1 MGIFDSLK
9 NMTNQAV
16 KNNVSKAVSG
26 AVNNAMHKS
35 KTFVFADYPKNADEL
50 KKMPELDFSSPL
62 STAAFAMLVLL
73 EYDESPENTIEMLN
87 VLKGPQPMNG
97 MDVQFLRDRIKGRGY
112 IPRSYFEGSS
122 VKNDYTP
129 NVPYKITVSEYAY
142 TYQSEGYAKVQ
153 VQSSGAD
160 SPRPIE
166 LRRRAINGSYGVIL
180 HSLIYELRLRL
191 TLGHKGGIFM
201 KIKKKVKRISSVVLC
216 MLMLLTA
223 LPMTAITANAAAQAY
238 IKYIDTEVYIGD
250 VLNIIVGVNGGSTD
264 ETFTYQ
270 WQAKYPS
277 LSWVNLSDKTNRPN
291 SKFSGVFTDHLKF
304 QTYAELVGPDSGWKD
319 VVFRCKVTGSKSG
332 TFYSGKCNFP
342 GLLEKTEIPII
353 GFLGLEKPEQ
363 RKIPS
368 TTATPINST
377 YYSFD
382 YIEWYEYKNNKVSR
396 KLNDGEAFD
405 SGMYCCQLYF
415 NMNRGY
421 AVAKNAVC
429 GLYNDDG
436 QATILQDETTGQY
449 YIWAY
454 YVVADKSPSFSHQ
467 FTEAEIMKGKEGT
480 ISVTANN
487 AASYQWQ
494 MKVRRRT
501 PTGVARSV
509 WINISDNSSTSNKF
523 SFKGTKTNALSIRP
537 NTDFDETH
545 FRCAVTGENG
555 DVIYSVSVKV
565 TQKVKA
571 RIILDLRTGG
581 LPDDT
586 ITIKFDKYT
595 PDGVYNGSYTHETVN
610 SNAKPLYVY
619 YETVPG
625 KYVITVS
632 KPQCVTRVYEA
643 NVVKKDV
650 NLVVKITVPYDVN
663 MDGVINVVD
672 ATLVQKYIVGL
683 EEFDD
688 YTLKIADT
696 NGDGTISVID
706 ATNIQKK
713 IVNLL

>member
-1 MGIFDSLK
+1 
-9 NMTNQAV
+9 
-16 KNNVSKAVSG
+16 
-26 AVNNAMHKS
+26 
-35 KTFVFADYPKNADEL
+35 
-50 KKMPELDFSSPL
+50 
-62 STAAFAMLVLL
+62 
-73 EYDESPENTIEMLN
+73 
-87 VLKGPQPMNG
+87 
-97 MDVQFLRDRIKGRGY
+97 
-112 IPRSYFEGSS
+112 
-122 VKNDYTP
+122 
-129 NVPYKITVSEYAY
+129 
-142 TYQSEGYAKVQ
+142 
-153 VQSSGAD
+153 
-160 SPRPIE
+160 
-166 LRRRAINGSYGVIL
+166 
-180 HSLIYELRLRL
+180 
-191 TLGHKGGIFM
+191 M
-201 KIKKKVKRISSVVLC
+201 KIKKKAKRISSVALC
-216 MLMLLTA
+216 VLMLLTA
-223 LPMTAITANAAAQAY
+223 LPMTAVTVNAAAQAY

-277 LSWVNLSDKTNRPN
+277 LSWVNLSDKTDRPN

-454 YVVADKSPSFSHQ
+454 YVVADKSPSFTHQ
-467 FTEAEIMKGKEGT
+467 STEAEIMKGKEKT

-501 PTGVARSV
+501 STGIARYV
-509 WINISDNSSTSNKF
+509 WRNIDDDSSTSSKF

-537 NTDFDETH
+537 NTDFDETQ

-565 TQKVKA
+565 TQEVKA
-571 RIILDLRTGG
+571 KIIMNFKTGG
-581 LPDDT
+581 SPKDT
-586 ITIKFDKYT
+586 ITVKFDKYT
-595 PDGVYNGSYTHETVN
+595 PGGVYKSSFTDEMVHK
-610 SNAKPLYVY
+610 NATLYY
-619 YETVPG
+619 YQTGTG

-632 KPQCVTRVYEA
+632 KPQCVTRVYEV
-643 NVVKKDV
+643 NVDKKDV
-650 NLVVKITVPYDVN
+650 NLDVNITVPYDVN
-663 MDGVINVVD
+663 MDGVINVID
-672 ATLVQKYIVGL
+672 ATLVQKQVVHNV
-683 EEFDD
+683 EFDS
-688 YTLKIADT
+688 YQLKLADT
-696 NGDGTISVID
+696 DNDGTISVVD

-713 IVNLL
+713 IVSLL

>member
-1 MGIFDSLK
+1 
-9 NMTNQAV
+9 
-16 KNNVSKAVSG
+16 
-26 AVNNAMHKS
+26 
-35 KTFVFADYPKNADEL
+35 
-50 KKMPELDFSSPL
+50 
-62 STAAFAMLVLL
+62 
-73 EYDESPENTIEMLN
+73 
-87 VLKGPQPMNG
+87 
-97 MDVQFLRDRIKGRGY
+97 
-112 IPRSYFEGSS
+112 
-122 VKNDYTP
+122 
-129 NVPYKITVSEYAY
+129 
-142 TYQSEGYAKVQ
+142 
-153 VQSSGAD
+153 
-160 SPRPIE
+160 
-166 LRRRAINGSYGVIL
+166 
-180 HSLIYELRLRL
+180 
-191 TLGHKGGIFM
+191 M

-216 MLMLLTA
+216 FLMLLTT

-250 VLNIIVGVNGGSTD
+250 VFNIIVGVNGGSTG

-270 WQAKYPS
+270 WQMKYVDSPWINLTDETQTPDS
-277 LSWVNLSDKTNRPN
+277 PYKGLNTNHFQLQTKKGYASWSDLSYRCRVTGPK
-291 SKFSGVFTDHLKF
+291 SGVFYSDVCKF
-304 QTYAELVGPDSGWKD
+304 PP
-319 VVFRCKVTGSKSG
+319 VF
-332 TFYSGKCNFP
+332 
-342 GLLEKTEIPII
+342 EKTEIPTI

-382 YIEWYEYKNNKVSR
+382 YIEWYEYKNNKVGR

-494 MKVRRRT
+494 MKVRRS
-501 PTGVARSV
+501 TGRYV
-509 WINISDNSSTSNKF
+509 WRNISDNSSTSSKF
-523 SFKGTKTNALSIRP
+523 SFKGTKSNTLRIRP
-537 NTDFDETH
+537 NTDFDETQ
-545 FRCAVTGENG
+545 FRCAVTGKNG
-555 DVIYSVSVKV
+555 DVIYSESVKV
-565 TQKVKA
+565 TQKFNA
-571 RIILDLRTGG
+571 CIIIDFRTGG
-581 LPDDT
+581 SPDDT
-586 ITIKFDKYT
+586 ITVKFDKYT
-595 PDGVYNGSYTHETVN
+595 PGGVYKSSFTDEIVHK
-610 SNAKPLYVY
+610 NATLYY
-619 YETVPG
+619 YQTGTG

-632 KPQCVTRVYEA
+632 KPQCVTRVYEV
-643 NVVKKDV
+643 NVDKKDV
-650 NLVVKITVPYDVN
+650 NLDVNITVPYDVN

-683 EEFDD
+683 EDFDD
-688 YTLKIADT
+688 YTFKIADT

>member
-1 MGIFDSLK
+1 
-9 NMTNQAV
+9 
-16 KNNVSKAVSG
+16 
-26 AVNNAMHKS
+26 
-35 KTFVFADYPKNADEL
+35 
-50 KKMPELDFSSPL
+50 
-62 STAAFAMLVLL
+62 
-73 EYDESPENTIEMLN
+73 
-87 VLKGPQPMNG
+87 
-97 MDVQFLRDRIKGRGY
+97 
-112 IPRSYFEGSS
+112 
-122 VKNDYTP
+122 
-129 NVPYKITVSEYAY
+129 
-142 TYQSEGYAKVQ
+142 
-153 VQSSGAD
+153 
-160 SPRPIE
+160 
-166 LRRRAINGSYGVIL
+166 
-180 HSLIYELRLRL
+180 
-191 TLGHKGGIFM
+191 M

-216 MLMLLTA
+216 FLMLLTT

-250 VLNIIVGVNGGSTD
+250 VFNIIVGVNGGSTG

-270 WQAKYPS
+270 WQMKYVDSPWINLTDETQTPDS
-277 LSWVNLSDKTNRPN
+277 PYKGLNTNHFQLQTKKGYASWSDLSYRCRVTGPK
-291 SKFSGVFTDHLKF
+291 SGVFYSDVCKF
-304 QTYAELVGPDSGWKD
+304 PP
-319 VVFRCKVTGSKSG
+319 VF
-332 TFYSGKCNFP
+332 
-342 GLLEKTEIPII
+342 EKTEIPTI

-382 YIEWYEYKNNKVSR
+382 YIEWYEYKNNKVGR

-467 FTEAEIMKGKEGT
+467 FTEAEIMKGEEKT

-494 MKVRRRT
+494 IKVRRS
-501 PTGVARSV
+501 TGKSV
-509 WINISDNSSTSNKF
+509 WRNISDNSSTSNKF
-523 SFKGTKTNALSIRP
+523 SFKGTKTNALTIRP

-565 TQKVKA
+565 TQEVKA
-571 RIILDLRTGG
+571 RITMNLKTGG
-581 LPDDT
+581 SPKDT
-586 ITIKFDKYT
+586 ITVKVDRYT
-595 PDGVYNGSYTHETVN
+595 FDGVYKGGFEHETVN
-610 SNAKPLYVY
+610 SNAKPLYVAFD
-619 YETVPG
+619 TSPG

-632 KPQCVTRVYEA
+632 KPQCIARVYEIYLY
-643 NVVKKDV
+643 KDDISFD
-650 NLVVKITVPYDVN
+650 VKITVPYDVN

>member
-1 MGIFDSLK
+1 
-9 NMTNQAV
+9 
-16 KNNVSKAVSG
+16 
-26 AVNNAMHKS
+26 
-35 KTFVFADYPKNADEL
+35 
-50 KKMPELDFSSPL
+50 
-62 STAAFAMLVLL
+62 
-73 EYDESPENTIEMLN
+73 
-87 VLKGPQPMNG
+87 
-97 MDVQFLRDRIKGRGY
+97 
-112 IPRSYFEGSS
+112 
-122 VKNDYTP
+122 
-129 NVPYKITVSEYAY
+129 
-142 TYQSEGYAKVQ
+142 
-153 VQSSGAD
+153 
-160 SPRPIE
+160 
-166 LRRRAINGSYGVIL
+166 
-180 HSLIYELRLRL
+180 
-191 TLGHKGGIFM
+191 M
-201 KIKKKVKRISSVVLC
+201 KIKKKAKRISSVVLC

-277 LSWVNLSDKTNRPN
+277 LSWVNLSDKTDRPD

-304 QTYAELVGPDSGWKD
+304 QTYAELVGPGSGWKD

-342 GLLEKTEIPII
+342 GLLEKTEIPTI

-382 YIEWYEYKNNKVSR
+382 YIEWYEYKNNKVGR

-467 FTEAEIMKGKEGT
+467 YTEAEIMKGKEGT

-501 PTGVARSV
+501 
-509 WINISDNSSTSNKF
+509 
-523 SFKGTKTNALSIRP
+523 
-537 NTDFDETH
+537 H

-565 TQKVKA
+565 TQKVRA

-586 ITIKFDKYT
+586 ITIKFDEYT
-595 PDGVYNGSYTHETVN
+595 PDGVYNGSYTHETIN

-619 YETVPG
+619 YETGPG

-683 EEFDD
+683 EKFDD

-696 NGDGTISVID
+696 NGDGTISIVD

>member
-1 MGIFDSLK
+1 
-9 NMTNQAV
+9 
-16 KNNVSKAVSG
+16 
-26 AVNNAMHKS
+26 
-35 KTFVFADYPKNADEL
+35 
-50 KKMPELDFSSPL
+50 
-62 STAAFAMLVLL
+62 
-73 EYDESPENTIEMLN
+73 
-87 VLKGPQPMNG
+87 
-97 MDVQFLRDRIKGRGY
+97 
-112 IPRSYFEGSS
+112 
-122 VKNDYTP
+122 
-129 NVPYKITVSEYAY
+129 
-142 TYQSEGYAKVQ
+142 
-153 VQSSGAD
+153 
-160 SPRPIE
+160 
-166 LRRRAINGSYGVIL
+166 
-180 HSLIYELRLRL
+180 
-191 TLGHKGGIFM
+191 M

-223 LPMTAITANAAAQAY
+223 LPITAITANAAAQAY

-250 VLNIIVGVNGGSTD
+250 VFNIIVGVNGGSTG

-270 WQAKYPS
+270 WQMKYVDSP
-277 LSWVNLSDKTNRPN
+277 WINL
-291 SKFSGVFTDHLKF
+291 TDET
-304 QTYAELVGPDSGWKD
+304 QTPDSPYKGLNTNHFQLQTKKGYASWSD
-319 VVFRCKVTGSKSG
+319 LSYRCRVTGSKSG
-332 TFYSGKCNFP
+332 VFYSDVCKFP
-342 GLLEKTEIPII
+342 PVFEKTEIPTI

-382 YIEWYEYKNNKVSR
+382 YIEWYEYKNNKVGR

-494 MKVRRRT
+494 MKVRRS
-501 PTGVARSV
+501 TGRYV
-509 WINISDNSSTSNKF
+509 WRNISDNSSTSNKF
-523 SFKGTKTNALSIRP
+523 SFKGTKTNALTIRP

-565 TQKVKA
+565 TQEVKA
-571 RIILDLRTGG
+571 NIIMNLKTGG
-581 LPDDT
+581 SPDDT
-586 ITIKFDKYT
+586 ITVKVDRYT
-595 PDGVYNGSYTHETVN
+595 FDGVYKDSFEHDMEN
-610 SNAKPLYVY
+610 SNVKPLYFGFQ
-619 YETVPG
+619 TFPG
-625 KYVITVS
+625 KHVITVS
-632 KPQCVTRVYEA
+632 KPQCIARVYEIYLY
-643 NVVKKDV
+643 KDDISFDV
-650 NLVVKITVPYDVN
+650 NITVPYDVN

-672 ATLVQKYIVGL
+672 ATLVQKYIVGF

-688 YTLKIADT
+688 YTFKIADT
-696 NGDGTISVID
+696 DGDGTISVID

>member
-1 MGIFDSLK
+1 M
-9 NMTNQAV
+9 
-16 KNNVSKAVSG
+16 
-26 AVNNAMHKS
+26 
-35 KTFVFADYPKNADEL
+35 
-50 KKMPELDFSSPL
+50 
-62 STAAFAMLVLL
+62 
-73 EYDESPENTIEMLN
+73 
-87 VLKGPQPMNG
+87 
-97 MDVQFLRDRIKGRGY
+97 
-112 IPRSYFEGSS
+112 
-122 VKNDYTP
+122 
-129 NVPYKITVSEYAY
+129 
-142 TYQSEGYAKVQ
+142 KV
-153 VQSSGAD
+153 
-160 SPRPIE
+160 
-166 LRRRAINGSYGVIL
+166 
-180 HSLIYELRLRL
+180 
-191 TLGHKGGIFM
+191 
-201 KIKKKVKRISSVVLC
+201 KKKAKRISSVALC
-216 MLMLLTA
+216 VLMLLTA

-250 VLNIIVGVNGGSTD
+250 VLNIIVGVNSSSD

-277 LSWVNLSDKTNRPN
+277 LNWVNLSDKTDRPD

-304 QTYAELVGPDSGWKD
+304 QTYAELVGPGSGWKD

-342 GLLEKTEIPII
+342 GLLEKTEIPTI

-382 YIEWYEYKNNKVSR
+382 YIEWYEYKNNKVGR

-467 FTEAEIMKGKEGT
+467 FTEAEIMKGEEGT

-494 MKVRRRT
+494 MKVRRS
-501 PTGVARSV
+501 TGRYV
-509 WINISDNSSTSNKF
+509 WRNISDNSSTSNKF
-523 SFKGTKTNALSIRP
+523 SFKGTKTNALTIRP

-565 TQKVKA
+565 TQEVKA
-571 RIILDLRTGG
+571 SIIMNLKTGG
-581 LPDDT
+581 SPDDT
-586 ITIKFDKYT
+586 ITVKVDRYT
-595 PDGVYNGSYTHETVN
+595 FDGVYKDSFEHDMEN
-610 SNAKPLYVY
+610 SNVKPLYFGFQ
-619 YETVPG
+619 TFPG
-625 KYVITVS
+625 KHVITVS
-632 KPQCVTRVYEA
+632 KPQCIARVYEIYLY
-643 NVVKKDV
+643 KDDISFDV
-650 NLVVKITVPYDVN
+650 NITVPYDVN
-663 MDGVINVVD
+663 MDGVVNVID
-672 ATLVQKYIVGL
+672 ATLVQKQVVHNV
-683 EEFDD
+683 EFDS
-688 YTLKIADT
+688 YQLKLADT
-696 NGDGTISVID
+696 DNDGTISVVD

-713 IVNLL
+713 IVGLL

>member
-1 MGIFDSLK
+1 
-9 NMTNQAV
+9 
-16 KNNVSKAVSG
+16 
-26 AVNNAMHKS
+26 
-35 KTFVFADYPKNADEL
+35 
-50 KKMPELDFSSPL
+50 
-62 STAAFAMLVLL
+62 
-73 EYDESPENTIEMLN
+73 
-87 VLKGPQPMNG
+87 
-97 MDVQFLRDRIKGRGY
+97 
-112 IPRSYFEGSS
+112 
-122 VKNDYTP
+122 
-129 NVPYKITVSEYAY
+129 
-142 TYQSEGYAKVQ
+142 
-153 VQSSGAD
+153 
-160 SPRPIE
+160 
-166 LRRRAINGSYGVIL
+166 
-180 HSLIYELRLRL
+180 
-191 TLGHKGGIFM
+191 M
-201 KIKKKVKRISSVVLC
+201 KIKKKAKRISSVVLC
-216 MLMLLTA
+216 FLMLLTT

-250 VLNIIVGVNGGSTD
+250 VLNIIVGVNGGSTG

-277 LSWVNLSDKTNRPN
+277 LNWVNLSDKTDRPN

-405 SGMYCCQLYF
+405 SGMYRCQLYF

-467 FTEAEIMKGKEGT
+467 STEAEIMKGKEGT

-501 PTGVARSV
+501 STGIARYV
-509 WINISDNSSTSNKF
+509 WRNISDDSSTSSKF

-537 NTDFDETH
+537 NTDFDETQ

-586 ITIKFDKYT
+586 ITIKFDEYT

-688 YTLKIADT
+688 YTFKIADT

>member
-1 MGIFDSLK
+1 
-9 NMTNQAV
+9 
-16 KNNVSKAVSG
+16 
-26 AVNNAMHKS
+26 
-35 KTFVFADYPKNADEL
+35 
-50 KKMPELDFSSPL
+50 
-62 STAAFAMLVLL
+62 
-73 EYDESPENTIEMLN
+73 
-87 VLKGPQPMNG
+87 
-97 MDVQFLRDRIKGRGY
+97 
-112 IPRSYFEGSS
+112 
-122 VKNDYTP
+122 
-129 NVPYKITVSEYAY
+129 
-142 TYQSEGYAKVQ
+142 
-153 VQSSGAD
+153 
-160 SPRPIE
+160 
-166 LRRRAINGSYGVIL
+166 
-180 HSLIYELRLRL
+180 
-191 TLGHKGGIFM
+191 M

-216 MLMLLTA
+216 FLMLLTA
-223 LPMTAITANAAAQAY
+223 LPITAVTANAAAQAY

-250 VLNIIVGVNGGSTD
+250 VFNIIVGVNHNTD

-270 WQAKYPS
+270 WQMKYVDSP
-277 LSWVNLSDKTNRPN
+277 WINL
-291 SKFSGVFTDHLKF
+291 TDET
-304 QTYAELVGPDSGWKD
+304 QTPDSPYKGLNTNHFQLQTKKGYASWSD
-319 VVFRCKVTGSKSG
+319 LSYRCRVTGSKSG
-332 TFYSGKCNFP
+332 VFYSDVCKFP
-342 GLLEKTEIPII
+342 PVFEKTEIPTI

-382 YIEWYEYKNNKVSR
+382 YIEWYEYKNNKVGR

-467 FTEAEIMKGKEGT
+467 YTEAEIMKGKEKT

-494 MKVRRRT
+494 MKVRRS
-501 PTGVARSV
+501 TGKYV
-509 WINISDNSSTSNKF
+509 WRNISDDSSKSSTF

-537 NTDFDETH
+537 NKDFGEAH

-565 TQKVKA
+565 TQEVKA
-571 RIILDLRTGG
+571 RITMNLKTGG
-581 LPDDT
+581 SPDDT
-586 ITIKFDKYT
+586 ITVKVDRYT
-595 PDGVYNGSYTHETVN
+595 FDGVYKGGFEHETVN
-610 SNAKPLYVY
+610 SNAKPLYVAFD
-619 YETVPG
+619 TFPG

-632 KPQCVTRVYEA
+632 KPQCIARVYEIYLYKDD
-643 NVVKKDV
+643 VSFDV
-650 NLVVKITVPYDVN
+650 NITVPYDVN
-663 MDGVINVVD
+663 MDGVINVMD
-672 ATLVQKYIVGL
+672 ATLLQIYIAGL
-683 EEFDD
+683 EEVDD
-688 YTLKIADT
+688 YTCKIADT
-696 NGDGTISVID
+696 NGDGTISIVD
-706 ATNIQKK
+706 VTNIQNK

>member
-1 MGIFDSLK
+1 
-9 NMTNQAV
+9 
-16 KNNVSKAVSG
+16 
-26 AVNNAMHKS
+26 
-35 KTFVFADYPKNADEL
+35 
-50 KKMPELDFSSPL
+50 
-62 STAAFAMLVLL
+62 
-73 EYDESPENTIEMLN
+73 
-87 VLKGPQPMNG
+87 
-97 MDVQFLRDRIKGRGY
+97 
-112 IPRSYFEGSS
+112 
-122 VKNDYTP
+122 
-129 NVPYKITVSEYAY
+129 
-142 TYQSEGYAKVQ
+142 
-153 VQSSGAD
+153 
-160 SPRPIE
+160 
-166 LRRRAINGSYGVIL
+166 
-180 HSLIYELRLRL
+180 
-191 TLGHKGGIFM
+191 M
-201 KIKKKVKRISSVVLC
+201 KIKKKAKRISSVVLC
-216 MLMLLTA
+216 FLMLLTA
-223 LPMTAITANAAAQAY
+223 LPITAVTANAAAQAY

-250 VLNIIVGVNGGSTD
+250 VLNIIVGVNSNTD

-277 LSWVNLSDKTNRPN
+277 LNWVNLSDKTNRPD

-342 GLLEKTEIPII
+342 GLLDKTEIPTI

-363 RKIPS
+363 GKIPS

-382 YIEWYEYKNNKVSR
+382 YIEWYEYKNNKVGR
-396 KLNDGEAFD
+396 KLNGGEAFD

-494 MKVRRRT
+494 MKVRRS
-501 PTGVARSV
+501 TGRYV
-509 WINISDNSSTSNKF
+509 WRNISDNSSTSNKF
-523 SFKGTKTNALSIRP
+523 SFKGTKTNALTIRP

-565 TQKVKA
+565 TQEVKA
-571 RIILDLRTGG
+571 NIIMNLKTGG
-581 LPDDT
+581 SPDDT
-586 ITIKFDKYT
+586 ITVKVDRYT
-595 PDGVYNGSYTHETVN
+595 FDGVYKDSFEHDMEN
-610 SNAKPLYVY
+610 SNVKPLYFGFQ
-619 YETVPG
+619 TFPG
-625 KYVITVS
+625 KHVITVR
-632 KPQCVTRVYEA
+632 KPQCIARVYEIYLY
-643 NVVKKDV
+643 KDDISFDV
-650 NLVVKITVPYDVN
+650 NITVPYDVN
-663 MDGVINVVD
+663 MDGVVNVID
-672 ATLVQKYIVGL
+672 ATLVQKQVVHNV
-683 EEFDD
+683 EFDS
-688 YTLKIADT
+688 YQLKLADT
-696 NGDGTISVID
+696 DNDGTISVVD

-713 IVNLL
+713 IVSLL

>member
-1 MGIFDSLK
+1 M
-9 NMTNQAV
+9 
-16 KNNVSKAVSG
+16 
-26 AVNNAMHKS
+26 
-35 KTFVFADYPKNADEL
+35 
-50 KKMPELDFSSPL
+50 
-62 STAAFAMLVLL
+62 
-73 EYDESPENTIEMLN
+73 
-87 VLKGPQPMNG
+87 
-97 MDVQFLRDRIKGRGY
+97 
-112 IPRSYFEGSS
+112 
-122 VKNDYTP
+122 
-129 NVPYKITVSEYAY
+129 KIT
-142 TYQSEGYAKVQ
+142 
-153 VQSSGAD
+153 
-160 SPRPIE
+160 
-166 LRRRAINGSYGVIL
+166 
-180 HSLIYELRLRL
+180 
-191 TLGHKGGIFM
+191 
-201 KIKKKVKRISSVVLC
+201 KKAKRISSVVLC
-216 MLMLLTA
+216 FLMLLTT

-277 LSWVNLSDKTNRPN
+277 LNWVNLSDKTNRPN

-382 YIEWYEYKNNKVSR
+382 YIEWYEYKNNKVGR

-467 FTEAEIMKGKEGT
+467 STEAEIMKGKEET
-480 ISVTANN
+480 ISVAAKN

-494 MKVRRRT
+494 MKVKRRT
-501 PTGVARSV
+501 PTGIIRM
-509 WINISDNSSTSNKF
+509 WKNIDDDSSTLNQF
-523 SFKGTKTNALSIRP
+523 SFKGTKSNTLRIRP
-537 NTDFDETH
+537 NTDFDETQ
-545 FRCAVTGENG
+545 FRCAVTGKNG
-555 DVIYSVSVKV
+555 DVIYSESVKV
-565 TQKVKA
+565 TQEVKA
-571 RIILDLRTGG
+571 RITMNLKTGG
-581 LPDDT
+581 SPKDT
-586 ITIKFDKYT
+586 ITVKVDRYT
-595 PDGVYNGSYTHETVN
+595 FDGVYKGGFEDETVN
-610 SNAKPLYVY
+610 SNAKPLYVAFD
-619 YETVPG
+619 TSPG

-632 KPQCVTRVYEA
+632 KPQCIARAYEIYLY
-643 NVVKKDV
+643 KDDISFD
-650 NLVVKITVPYDVN
+650 VKITVPYDVN

-672 ATLVQKYIVGL
+672 ATLVQKYIVGF

-696 NGDGTISVID
+696 NGDGTISVVD

>member
-1 MGIFDSLK
+1 
-9 NMTNQAV
+9 
-16 KNNVSKAVSG
+16 
-26 AVNNAMHKS
+26 
-35 KTFVFADYPKNADEL
+35 
-50 KKMPELDFSSPL
+50 
-62 STAAFAMLVLL
+62 
-73 EYDESPENTIEMLN
+73 
-87 VLKGPQPMNG
+87 
-97 MDVQFLRDRIKGRGY
+97 
-112 IPRSYFEGSS
+112 
-122 VKNDYTP
+122 
-129 NVPYKITVSEYAY
+129 
-142 TYQSEGYAKVQ
+142 
-153 VQSSGAD
+153 
-160 SPRPIE
+160 
-166 LRRRAINGSYGVIL
+166 
-180 HSLIYELRLRL
+180 
-191 TLGHKGGIFM
+191 M
-201 KIKKKVKRISSVVLC
+201 KIKKKAKRISSVALC
-216 MLMLLTA
+216 VLMLLTA

-250 VLNIIVGVNGGSTD
+250 VLNIIVGVNSSAD

-277 LSWVNLSDKTNRPN
+277 LNWVNLSDKTNRPD

-342 GLLEKTEIPII
+342 GLLEKTEIPTI

-382 YIEWYEYKNNKVSR
+382 YIEWYEYKNNKVGR

-467 FTEAEIMKGKEGT
+467 FTEAEIMKGEEG
-480 ISVTANN
+480 
-487 AASYQWQ
+487 
-494 MKVRRRT
+494 
-501 PTGVARSV
+501 
-509 WINISDNSSTSNKF
+509 DDDSSTLNQF
-523 SFKGTKTNALSIRP
+523 SFKGTKSNTLRIRP
-537 NTDFDETH
+537 NTDFDETQ
-545 FRCAVTGENG
+545 FRCAVTGKNG
-555 DVIYSVSVKV
+555 DVIYSESVKV
-565 TQKVKA
+565 TQKFNA
-571 RIILDLRTGG
+571 CIIIDFRTGG
-581 LPDDT
+581 SPDDT
-586 ITIKFDKYT
+586 ITVKFDKYT
-595 PDGVYNGSYTHETVN
+595 PGGVYKSSFTDEIVHK
-610 SNAKPLYVY
+610 NATLYY
-619 YETVPG
+619 YQTGTG

-632 KPQCVTRVYEA
+632 KPQCVTRVYEV
-643 NVVKKDV
+643 NVDKKDV
-650 NLVVKITVPYDVN
+650 NLDVNITVPYDVN

-688 YTLKIADT
+688 YTFKIADT

>member
-1 MGIFDSLK
+1 
-9 NMTNQAV
+9 
-16 KNNVSKAVSG
+16 
-26 AVNNAMHKS
+26 
-35 KTFVFADYPKNADEL
+35 
-50 KKMPELDFSSPL
+50 
-62 STAAFAMLVLL
+62 
-73 EYDESPENTIEMLN
+73 
-87 VLKGPQPMNG
+87 
-97 MDVQFLRDRIKGRGY
+97 
-112 IPRSYFEGSS
+112 
-122 VKNDYTP
+122 
-129 NVPYKITVSEYAY
+129 
-142 TYQSEGYAKVQ
+142 
-153 VQSSGAD
+153 
-160 SPRPIE
+160 
-166 LRRRAINGSYGVIL
+166 
-180 HSLIYELRLRL
+180 
-191 TLGHKGGIFM
+191 M
-201 KIKKKVKRISSVVLC
+201 KIKKKAKRISSVALC
-216 MLMLLTA
+216 VLMLLTA
-223 LPMTAITANAAAQAY
+223 LPMTAVTVNAAAQAY

-250 VLNIIVGVNGGSTD
+250 VLNIIVGVNSNTD

-277 LSWVNLSDKTNRPN
+277 LSWVNLSDKTDRPD

-304 QTYAELVGPDSGWKD
+304 QTYAELVGPGSGWKD

-342 GLLEKTEIPII
+342 GLLEKTEIPTI

-382 YIEWYEYKNNKVSR
+382 YIEWYEYKNNKVGR

-405 SGMYCCQLYF
+405 SGMYCCHLYF
-415 NMNRGY
+415 NMNKGY

-467 FTEAEIMKGKEGT
+467 YTEAEIMKGEEKT

-501 PTGVARSV
+501 PTGVTRTV
-509 WINISDNSSTSNKF
+509 WRNIDDNSSTSNKF
-523 SFKGTKTNALSIRP
+523 SFKGTKTNALTIRP

-565 TQKVKA
+565 TQEVKA
-571 RIILDLRTGG
+571 RITMNLKTGG
-581 LPDDT
+581 SPDDT
-586 ITIKFDKYT
+586 ITVKVDRYT
-595 PDGVYNGSYTHETVN
+595 FDGVYKDGFEHETVN
-610 SNAKPLYVY
+610 SNAKPLYLVFD
-619 YETVPG
+619 TFPG

-632 KPQCVTRVYEA
+632 KPQCIARVYEIYLY
-643 NVVKKDV
+643 KDDISFDV
-650 NLVVKITVPYDVN
+650 NITVPYDVN
-663 MDGVINVVD
+663 MDGVFNVID
-672 ATLVQKYIVGL
+672 ATLVQKQVVHNV
-683 EEFDD
+683 EFDS
-688 YTLKIADT
+688 YQLKLADT
-696 NGDGTISVID
+696 DNDGTISVVD

-713 IVNLL
+713 IVGLL

>member
-1 MGIFDSLK
+1 
-9 NMTNQAV
+9 
-16 KNNVSKAVSG
+16 
-26 AVNNAMHKS
+26 
-35 KTFVFADYPKNADEL
+35 
-50 KKMPELDFSSPL
+50 
-62 STAAFAMLVLL
+62 
-73 EYDESPENTIEMLN
+73 
-87 VLKGPQPMNG
+87 
-97 MDVQFLRDRIKGRGY
+97 
-112 IPRSYFEGSS
+112 
-122 VKNDYTP
+122 
-129 NVPYKITVSEYAY
+129 
-142 TYQSEGYAKVQ
+142 
-153 VQSSGAD
+153 
-160 SPRPIE
+160 
-166 LRRRAINGSYGVIL
+166 
-180 HSLIYELRLRL
+180 
-191 TLGHKGGIFM
+191 M
-201 KIKKKVKRISSVVLC
+201 KIKKKAKRISSVALC
-216 MLMLLTA
+216 VLMLLTA
-223 LPMTAITANAAAQAY
+223 LPITAITANAAAQAY

-250 VLNIIVGVNGGSTD
+250 VFNIIVGVNGGSTG

-270 WQAKYPS
+270 WQMKYVDSP
-277 LSWVNLSDKTNRPN
+277 WINL
-291 SKFSGVFTDHLKF
+291 TDET
-304 QTYAELVGPDSGWKD
+304 QTPDSPYKGLNTNHFQLQTKKGYASWSD
-319 VVFRCKVTGSKSG
+319 LSYRCRVTGSKSG
-332 TFYSGKCNFP
+332 VFYSDVCKFP
-342 GLLEKTEIPII
+342 PVFEKTEIPTI

-382 YIEWYEYKNNKVSR
+382 YIEWYEYKNNKVGR

-501 PTGVARSV
+501 PTGVTRTV
-509 WINISDNSSTSNKF
+509 WLNISDNSSTSNKF
-523 SFKGTKTNALSIRP
+523 SFKGTKTNALTIRP

-565 TQKVKA
+565 TQEVKA
-571 RIILDLRTGG
+571 NIIMNLKTGG
-581 LPDDT
+581 SPDDT
-586 ITIKFDKYT
+586 ITVKVDRYT
-595 PDGVYNGSYTHETVN
+595 FDGVYKDSFEHDMEN
-610 SNAKPLYVY
+610 SNVKPLYFGFQ
-619 YETVPG
+619 TFPG
-625 KYVITVS
+625 KHVITVS
-632 KPQCVTRVYEA
+632 KPQCIARVYEIYLY
-643 NVVKKDV
+643 KDDISFDV
-650 NLVVKITVPYDVN
+650 NITVPYDVN

-688 YTLKIADT
+688 YTFKIADT

>member
-1 MGIFDSLK
+1 
-9 NMTNQAV
+9 
-16 KNNVSKAVSG
+16 
-26 AVNNAMHKS
+26 
-35 KTFVFADYPKNADEL
+35 
-50 KKMPELDFSSPL
+50 
-62 STAAFAMLVLL
+62 
-73 EYDESPENTIEMLN
+73 
-87 VLKGPQPMNG
+87 
-97 MDVQFLRDRIKGRGY
+97 
-112 IPRSYFEGSS
+112 
-122 VKNDYTP
+122 
-129 NVPYKITVSEYAY
+129 
-142 TYQSEGYAKVQ
+142 
-153 VQSSGAD
+153 
-160 SPRPIE
+160 
-166 LRRRAINGSYGVIL
+166 
-180 HSLIYELRLRL
+180 
-191 TLGHKGGIFM
+191 M
-201 KIKKKVKRISSVVLC
+201 KIKKKVKHISSVVLC
-216 MLMLLTA
+216 FLMLLTT

-250 VLNIIVGVNGGSTD
+250 VFNIIVGVNGGSTG

-270 WQAKYPS
+270 WQMKYVDSPWINLTDETQTPDS
-277 LSWVNLSDKTNRPN
+277 PYKGLNTNHFQLQTKKGYASWSDLSYRCRVTGPK
-291 SKFSGVFTDHLKF
+291 SGVFYSDVCKF
-304 QTYAELVGPDSGWKD
+304 PP
-319 VVFRCKVTGSKSG
+319 VF
-332 TFYSGKCNFP
+332 
-342 GLLEKTEIPII
+342 EKTEIPTI

-382 YIEWYEYKNNKVSR
+382 YIEWYEYKNNKVGR

-494 MKVRRRT
+494 MKVRRS
-501 PTGVARSV
+501 TGRYV
-509 WINISDNSSTSNKF
+509 WRNISDNSSTSNKF
-523 SFKGTKTNALSIRP
+523 SFKGTKTNALTIRP

-565 TQKVKA
+565 TQEVKA
-571 RIILDLRTGG
+571 NIIMNLKTGG
-581 LPDDT
+581 SPDDT
-586 ITIKFDKYT
+586 ITVKVDRYT
-595 PDGVYNGSYTHETVN
+595 FDGVYKDSFEHDMEN
-610 SNAKPLYVY
+610 SNVKPLYFGFQ
-619 YETVPG
+619 TFPG
-625 KYVITVS
+625 KHVITVS
-632 KPQCVTRVYEA
+632 KPQCIARVYEIYLY
-643 NVVKKDV
+643 KDDISFDV
-650 NLVVKITVPYDVN
+650 NITVPYDVN

-672 ATLVQKYIVGL
+672 ATLVQKYVVGF

-688 YTLKIADT
+688 YTFKIADT
-696 NGDGTISVID
+696 DGDGTISVID

>member
-1 MGIFDSLK
+1 
-9 NMTNQAV
+9 
-16 KNNVSKAVSG
+16 
-26 AVNNAMHKS
+26 
-35 KTFVFADYPKNADEL
+35 
-50 KKMPELDFSSPL
+50 
-62 STAAFAMLVLL
+62 
-73 EYDESPENTIEMLN
+73 
-87 VLKGPQPMNG
+87 
-97 MDVQFLRDRIKGRGY
+97 
-112 IPRSYFEGSS
+112 
-122 VKNDYTP
+122 
-129 NVPYKITVSEYAY
+129 
-142 TYQSEGYAKVQ
+142 
-153 VQSSGAD
+153 
-160 SPRPIE
+160 
-166 LRRRAINGSYGVIL
+166 
-180 HSLIYELRLRL
+180 
-191 TLGHKGGIFM
+191 M
-201 KIKKKVKRISSVVLC
+201 KIKKKAKRISSVALC
-216 MLMLLTA
+216 VLMLLTA
-223 LPMTAITANAAAQAY
+223 LPMTAVTVNAAAQAY

-277 LSWVNLSDKTNRPN
+277 LSWVNLSDKTDRPN

-454 YVVADKSPSFSHQ
+454 YVVADKSPSFTHQ
-467 FTEAEIMKGKEGT
+467 STEAEIMKGKEKT

-501 PTGVARSV
+501 STGIARYV
-509 WINISDNSSTSNKF
+509 WRNISDDSSTSSKF

-537 NTDFDETH
+537 NTDFDETQ

-565 TQKVKA
+565 TQEVKA
-571 RIILDLRTGG
+571 KIIMNFKTGG
-581 LPDDT
+581 SPKDT
-586 ITIKFDKYT
+586 ITVKMDKYT
-595 PDGVYNGSYTHETVN
+595 FDGVYKGSFTDEMVHK
-610 SNAKPLYVY
+610 NATLYY
-619 YETVPG
+619 YQTGTG

-632 KPQCVTRVYEA
+632 KPQCVTRVYEV
-643 NVVKKDV
+643 NVDKKDV
-650 NLVVKITVPYDVN
+650 NLDVNITVPYDVN
-663 MDGVINVVD
+663 MDGVVNVID
-672 ATLVQKYIVGL
+672 ATLVQKHVVHNV
-683 EEFDD
+683 EFDS
-688 YTLKIADT
+688 YQLKLADT
-696 NGDGTISVID
+696 DNDGTISVVD

-713 IVNLL
+713 IVSLL

>member
-1 MGIFDSLK
+1 
-9 NMTNQAV
+9 
-16 KNNVSKAVSG
+16 
-26 AVNNAMHKS
+26 
-35 KTFVFADYPKNADEL
+35 
-50 KKMPELDFSSPL
+50 
-62 STAAFAMLVLL
+62 
-73 EYDESPENTIEMLN
+73 
-87 VLKGPQPMNG
+87 
-97 MDVQFLRDRIKGRGY
+97 
-112 IPRSYFEGSS
+112 
-122 VKNDYTP
+122 
-129 NVPYKITVSEYAY
+129 
-142 TYQSEGYAKVQ
+142 
-153 VQSSGAD
+153 
-160 SPRPIE
+160 
-166 LRRRAINGSYGVIL
+166 
-180 HSLIYELRLRL
+180 
-191 TLGHKGGIFM
+191 M
-201 KIKKKVKRISSVVLC
+201 KIKKKAKRISSVALC
-216 MLMLLTA
+216 VLMLLTA

-250 VLNIIVGVNGGSTD
+250 VLNIIVGVNHNTD

-277 LSWVNLSDKTNRPN
+277 LSWVNLSDKTDRPD

-304 QTYAELVGPDSGWKD
+304 QTYAELVGSGSGWKD

-342 GLLEKTEIPII
+342 GLLEKTEIPTI

-382 YIEWYEYKNNKVSR
+382 YIEWYEYKNNKVGR

-494 MKVRRRT
+494 MKVRRS
-501 PTGVARSV
+501 TGRYV
-509 WINISDNSSTSNKF
+509 WRNISDNSSTSNKF
-523 SFKGTKTNALSIRP
+523 SFKGTKTNALTIRP

-565 TQKVKA
+565 TQEVKA
-571 RIILDLRTGG
+571 NIIMNLKTGG
-581 LPDDT
+581 SPDDT
-586 ITIKFDKYT
+586 ITVKVDRYT
-595 PDGVYNGSYTHETVN
+595 FDGVYKDSFEHDMEN
-610 SNAKPLYVY
+610 SNVKPLYFGFQ
-619 YETVPG
+619 TFPG
-625 KYVITVS
+625 KHVITVS
-632 KPQCVTRVYEA
+632 KPQCIARVYEIYLY
-643 NVVKKDV
+643 KDDISFDV
-650 NLVVKITVPYDVN
+650 NITVPYDVN
-663 MDGVINVVD
+663 MDGVVNVID
-672 ATLVQKYIVGL
+672 ATLVQKQVVNNV
-683 EEFDD
+683 EFDS
-688 YTLKIADT
+688 YQLKLADT
-696 NGDGTISVID
+696 DNDGTISVVD

-713 IVNLL
+713 IVGLL